1 MYHVWLGL
9 AISAWVWISSA
20 IVISHSDGSLFSDLS
35 ATAMEP
41 ASLYTLP
48 LNTSLG
54 APLIPSYNQGFWVKT
69 RDTETKA
76 GPFDEAS
83 LVACIVGIISRFS
96 WSGPEIVP
104 ITARKTEKRCKSIL
118 FTIEPTL
125 LPGAEFTTYKAGM
138 AFLIMLQHLFDLPA
152 WPRGHI
158 TTTIAKYDPAK
169 APQPWGLPIGVI
181 YIEKLAPAVGS
192 MMNLTASEDKDE
204 VLPLIFSKTET
215 TIDGSGAGNSTNDA
229 LSADGKKTRE
239 RKWLACYV
247 RLVSYMFAQ
256 AWDSRVRQILPAGPL
271 KFPMALHLRSDTNHE
286 MEANVTL
293 IRDPGPML
301 WLSVLGAAIELCE
314 VVAKNDRWDYREAI
328 LVRNSQQESEPCV
341 RLGIGPTWR
350 DGPR

>member
-1 MYHVWLGL
+1 MHHVWLGL
-9 AISAWVWISSA
+9 VISAWVWISSA
-20 IVISHSDGSLFSDLS
+20 IVISHSDGSLFSDLN

-41 ASLYTLP
+41 ASDHILP
-48 LNTSLG
+48 LDTSLR
-54 APLIPSYNQGFWVKT
+54 APLIPSFNQGFWVRT

-83 LVACIVGIISRFS
+83 LVACIVGMIAGFS
-96 WSGPEIVP
+96 WSGPENVP
-104 ITARKTEKRCKSIL
+104 ITAPKTEKRCKGIL

-138 AFLIMLQHLFDLPA
+138 AFLIMLQHLFDLPV

-158 TTTIAKYDPAK
+158 TTTIARYDPAK

-181 YIEKLAPAVGS
+181 YTEKIAPGTGS
-192 MMNLTASEDKDE
+192 IMNLTAPEDKDDI
-204 VLPLIFSKTET
+204 LPLISSKNET
-215 TIDGSGAGNSTNDA
+215 AVDVSGAGISTNDA
-229 LSADGKKTRE
+229 LFADDKKTRE

-247 RLVSYMFAQ
+247 RLVSHMFAK
-256 AWDSRVRQILPAGPL
+256 AWDSRVQQSLPTGPL
-271 KFPMALHLRSDTNHE
+271 KFPMVLHLRSATNHE
-286 MEANVTL
+286 MEANLTF